1 MQKLIKPFFILLLI
15 FTIGCQNPD
24 KGNLGTANQKHP
36 FLLFL
41 EETFNIQST
50 IEEELF
56 IIIPCT
62 GCYGCEHFIYTVF
75 SDELLGAEGF
85 TLIICDPASKGF
97 LSPTLEAENI
107 KYDFLGNMS
116 DYEFGNGYPTCI
128 IVNDGSVVKNF
139 RLSPDIIHWM
149 NKFLQTQKFHNDSLL
164 DQSTN
169 EPMN

>member
-24 KGNLGTANQKHP
+24 KGNLGSANQKHP

-50 IEEELF
+50 IKEELF

-62 GCYGCEHFIYTVF
+62 GCYGCEQFIYSVF
-75 SDELLGAEGF
+75 TEKLLNSDGF
-85 TLIICDPASKGF
+85 TLIICEPEKKGF
-97 LSPTLEAENI
+97 LSPTLEAKNI
-107 KYDFLGNMS
+107 KYDFLAKMAAY
-116 DYEFGNGYPTCI
+116 DFGSGYPSVI
-128 IVNDGSVVKNF
+128 IVSNNQVVEQY

-149 NKFLQTQKFHNDSLL
+149 EKFLRTQMSQKLIQIN
-164 DQSTN
+164 
-169 EPMN
+169 P